1 MAVSAEQ
8 LRSLRFDEGLR
19 GYDKRQVDKVIT
31 RVADLVEELQN
42 RLSEAEGRA
51 AAAEARVVDRA
62 AGPVSRQASPD
73 AAELDET
80 LRKTLI
86 LAQRTAD
93 AAVKEAREEAAQL
106 RDDARA
112 EADGVLADAKHR
124 AEELGAEAEAQRSTL
139 LADAR
144 AEAARI
150 IGEARTTC
158 EERIARVEA
167 ELAEAHESRRDE
179 LLAQITQLSGIRDAL
194 AADVEQL
201 EAHLGT
207 RRERI
212 RDALGE
218 LTALLEDPDKLD
230 VTTAPELA
238 DVDVPDP
245 DDFAPA
251 TLSAPTLDEFPD
263 AEAGSGPGATG
274 AGGGQAAAVLLGEV
288 GVARS
293 VPADDDPVVDLSDG
307 PATAAHEAV
316 ADDAAWSGLAGV
328 PGEPVDEPARPAWAD
343 AVPPAPEAAG
353 SDPFLDELRRAS
365 GDEDDAAMDRFFTD
379 EDEER
384 RSGWFRRRP

>member
-62 AGPVSRQASPD
+62 AGPVSRQASAD

-112 EADGVLADAKHR
+112 EADGVLADAEHR
-124 AEELGAEAEAQRSTL
+124 ADELGAEAEAQRSTL

-158 EERIARVEA
+158 EDRIARVEA

-179 LLAQITQLSGIRDAL
+179 LLAQITQLTGIRDAL

-230 VTTAPELA
+230 EATTPELA

-245 DDFAPA
+245 DHFAPA
-251 TLSAPTLDEFPD
+251 TVTAPTLDEFPD
-263 AEAGSGPGATG
+263 THTGSPGTTAT
-274 AGGGQAAAVLLGEV
+274 GGGQAAAVLLGEV

-293 VPADDDPVVDLSDG
+293 VPAHDEPVVDLSDG
-307 PATAAHEAV
+307 PATAPHEAV
-316 ADDAAWSGLAGV
+316 PDDAAWAGLGGV
-328 PGEPVDEPARPAWAD
+328 PGDPADEPARPAWAD
-343 AVPPAPEAAG
+343 AVPPAPEATG

-365 GDEDDAAMDRFFTD
+365 GDEDAAAMDRFFTD
-379 EDEER
+379 EDDER